1 MIMGV
6 GQPFGSPWAR
16 RDGNRTQVRQFLWQ
30 DWSYCAYLRSMR
42 LLLVDDDRDLVEVL
56 TYVLQREGFSIV
68 AAFDGESAWRQFQTD
83 PPILVILDINMPGI
97 DGLEVCRR
105 IREASTV
112 PVVMLT
118 ARAEEVDII
127 RALGLGADDYVTK
140 PFSPRQLVARV
151 KAVLRRANANAIG
164 VAPSEPEDLRSSDLH
179 LDLRTRTMTR
189 RGEVI
194 HLTPLEYK
202 IMVFLLRNQGRVLA
216 SAAIVEHVW
225 GYVGSGNEDL
235 VKVHVHRLRQKIEN
249 DPQSPVYVRTVPGAG
264 YIIPERMSDGSRSDE

>member
-1 MIMGV
+1 
-6 GQPFGSPWAR
+6 
-16 RDGNRTQVRQFLWQ
+16 
-30 DWSYCAYLRSMR
+30 MR

-56 TYVLQREGFSIV
+56 TYVLQREGFSVV
-68 AAFDGESAWRQFQTD
+68 AAFDGEGAWRQFQSEQ
-83 PPILVILDINMPGI
+83 PSLVILDINMPGI

-118 ARAEEVDII
+118 ARADEVDII

-151 KAVLRRANANAIG
+151 KAVLRRAAA
-164 VAPSEPEDLRSSDLH
+164 VPVSAPPSEPEELRSGVLH

-189 RGEVI
+189 RGEII

-202 IMVFLLRNQGRVLA
+202 IMVFLLRNQGRVLG

-235 VKVHVHRLRQKIEN
+235 VKVHVHRLRQKIED
-249 DPQSPVYVRTVPGAG
+249 DPQSPMHVRTVPGAG
-264 YIIPERMSDGSRSDE
+264 YIIPEHVIDEPHVES

>member
-1 MIMGV
+1 
-6 GQPFGSPWAR
+6 
-16 RDGNRTQVRQFLWQ
+16 
-30 DWSYCAYLRSMR
+30 MR

-56 TYVLQREGFSIV
+56 TYVLQREGFSVV
-68 AAFDGESAWRQFQTD
+68 AAFDGEGAWRQFQIEQ
-83 PPILVILDINMPGI
+83 PSLVILDINMPGI

-118 ARAEEVDII
+118 ARADEVDII

-151 KAVLRRANANAIG
+151 KAVLRRAAA
-164 VAPSEPEDLRSSDLH
+164 VPVSVPPSEPEELRSGVLH

-202 IMVFLLRNQGRVLA
+202 IMVFLLRNQGRVLG

-235 VKVHVHRLRQKIEN
+235 VKVHVHRLRQKIED
-249 DPQSPVYVRTVPGAG
+249 DPQSPMHVRTVPGAG
-264 YIIPERMSDGSRSDE
+264 YIIPESVIDEPHVES

>member
-1 MIMGV
+1 
-6 GQPFGSPWAR
+6 
-16 RDGNRTQVRQFLWQ
+16 
-30 DWSYCAYLRSMR
+30 MR

-56 TYVLQREGFSIV
+56 TYVLQREGFSVV
-68 AAFDGESAWRQFQTD
+68 AAFDGEGAWRQFQSEQ
-83 PPILVILDINMPGI
+83 PSLVILDINMPGI

-118 ARAEEVDII
+118 ARADEVDII

-151 KAVLRRANANAIG
+151 KAVLRRAAAVPVG
-164 VAPSEPEDLRSSDLH
+164 VPPSEPEELRSGVLH

-202 IMVFLLRNQGRVLA
+202 IMVFLLRNQGRVLG

-235 VKVHVHRLRQKIEN
+235 VKVHVHRLRQKIED
-249 DPQSPVYVRTVPGAG
+249 DPQSPMHVRTVPGAG
-264 YIIPERMSDGSRSDE
+264 YIIPERGIDEPHVES

>member
-1 MIMGV
+1 
-6 GQPFGSPWAR
+6 
-16 RDGNRTQVRQFLWQ
+16 
-30 DWSYCAYLRSMR
+30 MR

-56 TYVLQREGFSIV
+56 TYVLQREGFSV
-68 AAFDGESAWRQFQTD
+68 VSAFDGEGAWRQFQSEQ
-83 PPILVILDINMPGI
+83 PSLVILDINMPGI

-118 ARAEEVDII
+118 ARADEVDII

-151 KAVLRRANANAIG
+151 KAVLRRAAA
-164 VAPSEPEDLRSSDLH
+164 VPVSVPPSEPEELRSGVLH

-202 IMVFLLRNQGRVLA
+202 IMVFLLRNQGRVLG

-235 VKVHVHRLRQKIEN
+235 VKVHVHRLRQKIED
-249 DPQSPVYVRTVPGAG
+249 DPQSPMHVRTVPGAG
-264 YIIPERMSDGSRSDE
+264 YIIPERGIDEPHVES

>member
-1 MIMGV
+1 
-6 GQPFGSPWAR
+6 
-16 RDGNRTQVRQFLWQ
+16 
-30 DWSYCAYLRSMR
+30 MR

-56 TYVLQREGFSIV
+56 TYVLQREGFSVV
-68 AAFDGESAWRQFQTD
+68 AAFDGEGAWRQFQSEQ
-83 PPILVILDINMPGI
+83 PSLVILDINMPGI

-118 ARAEEVDII
+118 ARADEVDII

-151 KAVLRRANANAIG
+151 KAVLRRAAA
-164 VAPSEPEDLRSSDLH
+164 VPVSVPPSEPEELRSGVLH

-202 IMVFLLRNQGRVLA
+202 IMVFLLRNQGRVLG

-235 VKVHVHRLRQKIEN
+235 VKVHVHRLRQKIED
-249 DPQSPVYVRTVPGAG
+249 DPQSPMHVRTVPGAG
-264 YIIPERMSDGSRSDE
+264 YIIPERGIDEPHVES

>member
-1 MIMGV
+1 
-6 GQPFGSPWAR
+6 
-16 RDGNRTQVRQFLWQ
+16 
-30 DWSYCAYLRSMR
+30 MR

-56 TYVLQREGFSIV
+56 TYVLQREGFSVV
-68 AAFDGESAWRQFQTD
+68 AAFDGEGAWRQFQSEQ
-83 PPILVILDINMPGI
+83 PSLVILDINMPGI

-118 ARAEEVDII
+118 ARADEVDII

-140 PFSPRQLVARV
+140 PFSPRQLIARV
-151 KAVLRRANANAIG
+151 KAVLRRAAA
-164 VAPSEPEDLRSSDLH
+164 VPVSVPPSEPEELRSGVLH

-202 IMVFLLRNQGRVLA
+202 IMVFLLRNQGRVLG

-235 VKVHVHRLRQKIEN
+235 VKVHVHRLRQKIED
-249 DPQSPVYVRTVPGAG
+249 DPQSPMHVRTVPGAG
-264 YIIPERMSDGSRSDE
+264 YIIPERGIDEPHVES

>member
-1 MIMGV
+1 
-6 GQPFGSPWAR
+6 
-16 RDGNRTQVRQFLWQ
+16 
-30 DWSYCAYLRSMR
+30 MR

-56 TYVLQREGFSIV
+56 TYVLQREGFSVV
-68 AAFDGESAWRQFQTD
+68 AAFDGEGAWRQFQIEQ
-83 PPILVILDINMPGI
+83 PSLVILDINMPGI

-118 ARAEEVDII
+118 ARADEVDII

-151 KAVLRRANANAIG
+151 KAVLRRAPA
-164 VAPSEPEDLRSSDLH
+164 VPVSVPPSEPEELRSGVLH

-202 IMVFLLRNQGRVLA
+202 IMVFLLRNQGRVLGT
-216 SAAIVEHVW
+216 AAIVEHVW

-235 VKVHVHRLRQKIEN
+235 VKVHVHRLRQKIED
-249 DPQSPVYVRTVPGAG
+249 DPQSPMHVRTVPGAG
-264 YIIPERMSDGSRSDE
+264 YIIPERAIDEPHVES

>member
-1 MIMGV
+1 
-6 GQPFGSPWAR
+6 
-16 RDGNRTQVRQFLWQ
+16 
-30 DWSYCAYLRSMR
+30 MR

-56 TYVLQREGFSIV
+56 TYVLQRDGFSVV
-68 AAFDGESAWRQFQTD
+68 AAFDGEGAWRQFQGD
-83 PPILVILDINMPGI
+83 QPSLVILDINMPGI

-105 IREASTV
+105 IRETSTV

-118 ARAEEVDII
+118 ARAEEADII

-140 PFSPRQLVARV
+140 PFSPRQLIARV
-151 KAVLRRANANAIG
+151 RAVLRRATSNSLSSAH
-164 VAPSEPEDLRSSDLH
+164 SELEELRSGDLH
-179 LDLRTRTMTR
+179 LDQRTRTMTR

-202 IMVFLLRNQGRVLA
+202 IMVYLLRNQGTVLG

-235 VKVHVHRLRQKIEN
+235 VKVHVHRLRQKIED
-249 DPQSPVYVRTVPGAG
+249 DPQSPVYVRTVAGAG
-264 YIIPERMSDGSRSDE
+264 YIIPERVGQEPHVEL